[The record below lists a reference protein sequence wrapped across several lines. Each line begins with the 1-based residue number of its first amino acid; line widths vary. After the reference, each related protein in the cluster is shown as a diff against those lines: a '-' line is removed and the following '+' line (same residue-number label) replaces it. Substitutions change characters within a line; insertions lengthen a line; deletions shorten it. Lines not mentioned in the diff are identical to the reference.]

1 MPREALELMRVLY
14 GRVTLHEAL
23 ATQDMRKAGHAEH
36 QGFHNEAEALRT
48 LSRAHRIR
56 VLEDRAHIGLLE
68 VQFGP
73 QTL

>member
-23 ATQDMRKAGHAEH
+23 ATQGMRKAGCAER
-36 QGFHNEAEALRT
+36 QGLHNEAEALRA

-68 VQFGP
+68 LQFGP
-73 QTL
+73 ESL